1 MLFFS
6 KVAIDSCGDD
16 VPEGIMSTAATVACN
31 AAMLVGSQP
40 PFIESLTPRT
50 HLAALGF
57 PWRWGFC
64 FLDTSFWDSL
74 GGDVMTLFRV
84 IKRPA

>member
-6 KVAIDSCGDD
+6 KEATDSCGDD

-31 AAMLVGSQP
+31 AAMLVGLQP

-50 HLAALGF
+50 HGCSLDFLR
-57 PWRWGFC
+57 RWWLL

-74 GGDVMTLFRV
+74 GGMR
-84 IKRPA
+84 

>member
-6 KVAIDSCGDD
+6 KEATDSCGDD

-31 AAMLVGSQP
+31 AAMLVGLQP

-50 HLAALGF
+50 HGCSFGF
-57 PWRWGFC
+57 PSAMVFLTPLSGTHWGGC
-64 FLDTSFWDSL
+64 E
-74 GGDVMTLFRV
+74 TLFRV
-84 IKRPA
+84 I

>member
-6 KVAIDSCGDD
+6 KEATDSCGDD

-31 AAMLVGSQP
+31 AAMLVGLQP

-50 HLAALGF
+50 HGCSFGF
-57 PWRWGFC
+57 PSARWLL
-64 FLDTSFWDSL
+64 FLDTSFSGTHW
-74 GGDVMTLFRV
+74 GDV
-84 IKRPA
+84 